1 MKKEKRVYSPLN
13 TITKLKA
20 YEIKYDSQKETQKVF
35 EYDIYA
41 LKKVISFLQY
51 TLVFKHKVDYDSIID
66 IFENAGVSK
75 EVFEEFDLS
84 EELSKKK

>member
-20 YEIKYDSQKETQKVF
+20 YEIKYDSQKEKVF

-41 LKKVISFLQY
+41 LKKVISFLQH